1 MTSASKC
8 NSNCILYF
16 VTFFS
21 CLAFMR
27 LFFYLLENWSTIWH
41 PPEIIGRGCQSSP
54 PLSEFF
60 GVHLF
65 PVCQRIKNC
74 RWTISSETKWSHYPN
89 LKLKALGGPT
99 TPEQQQL
106 RLVESL
112 LWSPTP
118 RSLFG
123 LGTSISLLIA
133 AHGDFIA
140 AQTQWFYP
148 SCFPSVAPKNFV
160 VHFPLSLFRE
170 GIFFLTATRRGAGVG
185 IMKTSKSE
193 GSLLGGESERDGIR
207 D

>member
-1 MTSASKC
+1 MSIIPAALRIFRRASFPSLSTDKKLSLNDFIRNKMKSLSKLEIKSARRSNNPRATTTSTGRITAL
-8 NSNCILYF
+8 I
-16 VTFFS
+16 
-21 CLAFMR
+21 AD
-27 LFFYLLENWSTIWH
+27 
-41 PPEIIGRGCQSSP
+41 PEIFVW
-54 PLSEFF
+54 LE
-60 GVHLF
+60 
-65 PVCQRIKNC
+65 
-74 RWTISSETKWSHYPN
+74 
-89 LKLKALGGPT
+89 
-99 TPEQQQL
+99 
-106 RLVESL
+106 
-112 LWSPTP
+112 
-118 RSLFG
+118 
-123 LGTSISLLIA
+123 TSISLLIA